1 MDTNFK
7 EEYYAI
13 DSPSDTTFGS
23 LDPASYKKQW
33 PQYVLKLENVYIG
46 GGGALYN
53 HKGEAHPDANFTY
66 NFWHHLHDDTKRPNN
81 TLESQSV
88 EKKIDPTLA
97 DIKELPDVGNY
108 IYAHHYFNI
117 YVYGHNFDVFQDLSK
132 IEELSIPDKILII
145 PPRSAHIPDLNLHL
159 ELLGYKGDR
168 VMSLN
173 LPGSEGSS
181 TLYRIPTLYYPSP
194 TAYPAQRTLAG
205 LQYLRDKY
213 YPLCTDYPES
223 TKLYLQR
230 TASRVVENDDEIVP
244 FLRDKGF
251 IIINGTEGIKEHVR
265 LFRNASLII
274 GVHGS
279 LLANLI
285 FSEKN
290 PRVYEFCPK
299 NREDHNFEGIGKTMN
314 LNYSWIPTD
323 CCVNNNITIDIKK
336 LKEICNTPTNR

>member
-1 MDTNFK
+1 MDTNFN
-7 EEYYAI
+7 EEYHPVEP
-13 DSPSDTTFGS
+13 PSNTTFAS
-23 LDPASYKKQW
+23 LDAASYKKQW
-33 PQYVLKLENVYIG
+33 PQYVLKLENAYIG
-46 GGGALYN
+46 GGGAIYN
-53 HKGEAHPDANFTY
+53 NKGELHPHANFTY
-66 NFWHHLHDDTKRPNN
+66 NFWHHLHDDQKRPNN
-81 TLESQSV
+81 TLEAQGI
-88 EKKIDPTLA
+88 KKNIDLGA
-97 DIKELPDVGNY
+97 ANIKELPDEGNY

-117 YVYGHNFDVFQDLSK
+117 YVYGHNFDAFQDLSK
-132 IEELSIPDKILII
+132 IEELSIRDKILII
-145 PPRSAHIPDLNLHL
+145 PQRSAHVHDLNLHL
-159 ELLGYKGDR
+159 ELLGYKEGD
-168 VMSLN
+168 VVSLN
-173 LPGSEGSS
+173 LPGRAPCD

-194 TAYPAQRTLAG
+194 TAYPAQRTLVG

-230 TASRVVENDDEIVP
+230 TASRLVENDDEIVP

-290 PRVYEFCPK
+290 PIVYELCPAT
-299 NREDHNFEGIGKTMN
+299 REDHNFEGIGKTLGLQYN
-314 LNYSWIPTD
+314 WISTPCD
-323 CCVNNNITIDIKK
+323 DHYNIK
-336 LKEICNTPTNR
+336 LEIQKLDKII